1 VALRSFRRRFATG
14 LVWRLAL
21 VLVTA
26 FAFVASLQIEGL
38 VAARL
43 LSALVCLAAIL
54 ALWRHIQRTN
64 VELARFIEAI
74 RFGDFSQSFGHEF
87 AGSGFDEV
95 GAALEE
101 GMSRLRDERHRLID
115 TNRFYEAVLDDA
127 PVALLTVDSDG
138 RVELANKAARRLFT
152 RHGGVQI
159 EDFAHYGPG
168 FVQTL
173 ADGTRTGPR
182 LVPIIIDSAPQAAI
196 VSTATVHRLGGTVQA
211 VAVQPIQQEL
221 NAVEVAAQSDLIRV
235 LTHEIMNSMTPVTS
249 LGRTAADLLAK
260 ADKSG
265 DPAVADAR
273 AAVETLSR
281 RADGV
286 MHFVESYRQ
295 ISRRP
300 QVRRRSFAV
309 RPWAEELESLFR
321 ASEAAAGIDLTLAVD
336 PAELAI
342 DADPDLLHQLLLNL
356 LRNAAEAA
364 AGHAAA
370 PAVTLAFGSTRGG
383 RTQIEVTDNGPGVPP
398 SLAQDVFLPFFTT
411 KPKGT
416 GVGLSLTRQ
425 LVLAH
430 GGSISVDDAP
440 SGGASFRIVI

>member
-1 VALRSFRRRFATG
+1 
-14 LVWRLAL
+14 
-21 VLVTA
+21 
-26 FAFVASLQIEGL
+26 
-38 VAARL
+38 
-43 LSALVCLAAIL
+43 
-54 ALWRHIQRTN
+54 
-64 VELARFIEAI
+64 
-74 RFGDFSQSFGHEF
+74 
-87 AGSGFDEV
+87 
-95 GAALEE
+95 
-101 GMSRLRDERHRLID
+101 
-115 TNRFYEAVLDDA
+115 
-127 PVALLTVDSDG
+127 
-138 RVELANKAARRLFT
+138 
-152 RHGGVQI
+152 
-159 EDFAHYGPG
+159 
-168 FVQTL
+168 
-173 ADGTRTGPR
+173 
-182 LVPIIIDSAPQAAI
+182 
-196 VSTATVHRLGGTVQA
+196 
-211 VAVQPIQQEL
+211 
-221 NAVEVAAQSDLIRV
+221 
-235 LTHEIMNSMTPVTS
+235 
-249 LGRTAADLLAK
+249 
-260 ADKSG
+260 
-265 DPAVADAR
+265 
-273 AAVETLSR
+273 
-281 RADGV
+281 

-321 ASEAAAGIDLTLAVD
+321 ASEAAAGVDLTLAVD

-364 AGHAAA
+364 AAHAAA